1 MNQQKQKFT
10 ELYNEHAP
18 GIRKLCLGYAGDSA
32 MAEDLLQETFI
43 AVWHNMEKFRG
54 DAKWSTWIFRI
65 AVNTCLSHLRKKK
78 DPLVNMDELPLAG
91 IADET
96 HHKDQEVQLL
106 YKCVSQLAEA
116 DRLIITMVLENKS
129 YAEIA
134 AITDISENNLRV
146 KIHRIKKQ
154 LTEIYNRYER
164 F

>member
-1 MNQQKQKFT
+1 
-10 ELYNEHAP
+10 
-18 GIRKLCLGYAGDSA
+18 

-96 HHKDQEVQLL
+96 HHKEHEVQLL

-116 DRLIITMVLENKS
+116 DRLIITMVLEDKS
-129 YAEIA
+129 YTEIA